1 MINYPNIESLFMKV
15 ALLCAILSSTFYLLM
30 LGWYNNLLLDDYG
43 FVSDMETY
51 GVMGYLPKLKMWGQ
65 CRYSAFLVLGW
76 ILQIWGHASNLIGY
90 TIMMLVFGYASL
102 YYALQNITRVPDK
115 GILCAISILIT
126 NISIM
131 AYLEISTFY
140 WVCCAIYTLST
151 YAAIVLFTAIFFS
164 KGASWARW
172 LTAII
177 CSLYLCGGA
186 ENFTPILIAAFGIII
201 LYQMVYHRDWHLL
214 RDEQMRMVLI
224 CLLILCMGFVIGVTA
239 SGTQLRSGYMKGFM
253 SQFAL
258 LPYCSQLLKA
268 SIVFFTRLLSRSLYY
283 ILLLPIG
290 GIIGFYMRKMDSVC
304 RFSIWSAVVLPL
316 LSVVGTI
323 LLSIAASVYG
333 MGWYSPLRSYSFVS
347 FLMAG
352 LFLYWGMILG
362 RRSNIHKMS
371 MMAIISALIIAAISI
386 TFAKKEQPMVADIHT
401 QIERRHAQIIAH
413 KNSGSTQPIIIEE
426 VKYPHIPNTYAILR
440 KSLNSITGNPDK
452 EIAEPASYF
461 PYERYCLTKDPNDW
475 RNEGLKNWLNVEFDI
490 IGWSEE

>member
-1 MINYPNIESLFMKV
+1 MKSKIGTIIFKV
-15 ALLCAILSSTFYLLM
+15 AFLCAILSSTFYLLM

-43 FVSDMETY
+43 FVSDIDTY
-51 GVMGYLPKLKMWGQ
+51 GVLGYLPKLNMWGQ
-65 CRYSAFLVLGW
+65 CRYSAFYVLGW

-90 TIMMLVFGYASL
+90 TILMLICGYASL
-102 YYALQNITRVPDK
+102 YYTLQNITRVSDK
-115 GILCAISILIT
+115 WILCAVSILVT

-164 KGASWARW
+164 KGALWARW

-201 LYQMVYHRDWHLL
+201 LYQMAYHRDWHLW

-224 CLLILCMGFVIGVTA
+224 CLLILCIGFVIGVTA
-239 SGTQLRSGYMKGFM
+239 SGTQLRSGHMKGFM
-253 SQFAL
+253 SHFAL
-258 LPYCSQLLKA
+258 LPYCFQLLKA

-290 GIIGFYMRKMDSVC
+290 GIIGFYMRKTDSVC

-316 LSVVGTI
+316 LLVVGAI

-386 TFAKKEQPMVADIHT
+386 TFARKEQPLVADIHA
-401 QIERRHAQIIAH
+401 QIESRHAQIIAH
-413 KNSGSTQPIIIEE
+413 KNSDNVKPIIIEA
-426 VKYPHIPNTYAILR
+426 VKYPYIPNTYAVLR
-440 KSLNSITGNPDK
+440 KSLNTIAGVPNK
-452 EIAEPASYF
+452 EIAEPVSYF
-461 PYERYCLTKDPNDW
+461 PYERYCLNKNPNDW

>member
-15 ALLCAILSSTFYLLM
+15 VLLCAILSSTFYLLM

-43 FVSDMETY
+43 FVAYADNGGAFELMKNA
-51 GVMGYLPKLKMWGQ
+51 YLGWQG
-65 CRYSAFLVLGW
+65 RFSAFYTLGW
-76 ILQIWGHASNLIGY
+76 ILKVWGHASNLIGY
-90 TIMMLVFGYASL
+90 TILMLLLGYTSL
-102 YYALQNITRVPDK
+102 YYALSNIIRLSDK
-115 GILCAISILIT
+115 WLLCIVSILVT

-131 AYLEISTFY
+131 AYLELSTFY
-140 WVCCAIYTLST
+140 WVCCAICTLST

-164 KGASWARW
+164 KGALWARW

-201 LYQMVYHRDWHLL
+201 LYQMVYHRDWHLW

-224 CLLILCMGFVIGVTA
+224 CLLILCIGFVIGVTA
-239 SGTQLRSGYMKGFM
+239 SGTQSRAGHLQGFM
-253 SQFAL
+253 SHFAL
-258 LPYCSQLLKA
+258 IPYCSQLGKA
-268 SIVFFTRLLSRSLYY
+268 SVVFFMRLLSRSLYY
-283 ILLLPIG
+283 MLLLPIG
-290 GIIGFYMRKMDSVC
+290 GLVGIYMRKMDSVC

-316 LSVVGTI
+316 LLVVGAI

-352 LFLYWGMILG
+352 LFLYWGIILG

-386 TFAKKEQPMVADIHT
+386 SFTKKEQPLVADIHA
-401 QIERRHAQIIAH
+401 QIESRHAQIIAH
-413 KNSGSTQPIIIEE
+413 KNSDGVKPIIIEA
-426 VKYPHIPNTYAILR
+426 VKYPYIPNTYAFLR
-440 KSLNSITGNPDK
+440 KSLNTIAGVPNK
-452 EIAEPASYF
+452 EIAEPVSYF